1 MPLFSRPVIA
11 MPSSTPARDTPK
23 IPMLQIEN
31 LRARI
36 CQQRQPVAKIGL
48 APIAEKHNNAAVRI
62 VAYNIFETAMDI
74 WRAGRI
80 KRTHRVRLQR
90 LREDMRHASALHWN
104 PAEYAQEVSRLA
116 EDSFRTLARLERAH
130 QSDRQSAFAYF
141 VCACELTRHV
151 PSIRPI
157 FGILGMYVMAP
168 PKALTNFVNECLTIT
183 HNQRMA

>member
-1 MPLFSRPVIA
+1 MPLFSRPVVVL
-11 MPSSTPARDTPK
+11 PSSHSSRDAPE

-36 CQQRQPVAKIGL
+36 CQQRIPVAKIGL
-48 APIAEKHNNAAVRI
+48 APIAEKHNNAAARI
-62 VAYNIFETAMDI
+62 VVYNIFETAMDI

-90 LREDMRHASALHWN
+90 LREDMQHAAALHWN
-104 PAEYAQEVSRLA
+104 LAEYAQEIAQLA
-116 EDSFRTLARLERAH
+116 ENAFQTLTRLDRVH
-130 QSDRQSAFAYF
+130 QSDRQAAFAHF

-151 PSIRPI
+151 PIIRPI

-168 PKALTNFVNECLTIT
+168 PKALTKFVNECPMVT